1 MEATE
6 RVGSPR
12 ERVLGVTRARY
23 AEARI
28 LVVDDEPANVELVRA
43 ILTPAGYRDIRG
55 TTDAFEALGMCLV
68 EPPDLLILDL
78 RMPGMSGSELLE
90 RLREELADFCLRP
103 SLVLTSERSREAKR
117 RALGTGAR
125 DFLTKPV
132 SPTEVRLRVA
142 NLLEMRFLHLA
153 LQQKNDLLQA
163 TVRART
169 AELEEARLEIL
180 ERLALAAEWRDD
192 DTGEHIRRVG
202 RLAADLARMLGLG
215 SDEAALI
222 GRAAPLHDVGKI
234 GIHDSIL
241 LKPGPLDAREFEV
254 MRAHTTIGGEILSGS
269 RFPSLRAAEEIARHH
284 HENWDGSGY
293 PVGLAGETIPLR
305 ARIVAIADM
314 FDSLTHERVYK
325 AAWTSEA
332 ALAEIRRA
340 AGSKLDP
347 RLTELFLSRARPG
360 SRA

>member
-1 MEATE
+1 MEAIDTVGPAAAPVPGAA
-6 RVGSPR
+6 RVRHAG
-12 ERVLGVTRARY
+12 
-23 AEARI
+23 ARI
-28 LVVDDEPANVELVRA
+28 LVVDDEPANLELVRA
-43 ILTPAGYRDIRG
+43 ILEPTGYRCVRSTADPS
-55 TTDAFEALGMCLV
+55 EALELCLAD
-68 EPPDLLILDL
+68 PPDLLILDL
-78 RMPGMSGSELLE
+78 RMPGMSGSELME
-90 RLREELADFCLRP
+90 KLRDDLPDFALRP
-103 SLVLTSERSREAKR
+103 CLVLTSEHSREAKR

-132 SPTEVRLRVA
+132 SPTELRLRVA

-153 LQQKNDLLQA
+153 LQRQNDVLEA

-202 RLAADLARMLGLG
+202 RLAADLGRTVGL
-215 SDEAALI
+215 DPEEVELI
-222 GRAAPLHDVGKI
+222 ARAAPLHDVGKI

-241 LKPGPLDAREFEV
+241 LKPGPLTAGEIEA

-269 RFPSLRAAEEIARHH
+269 RFPSLRAAEEIARNH

-293 PVGLAGETIPLR
+293 PTGLAGETIPLR
-305 ARIVAIADM
+305 ARIVAVADM

-325 AAWTSEA
+325 AAWSPEA
-332 ALAEIRRA
+332 AMDEIRRA

-347 RLTELFLSRARPG
+347 RLAELFVARRRRQ
-360 SRA
+360 SLA

>member
-6 RVGSPR
+6 AVGSNGMR
-12 ERVLGVTRARY
+12 LAGVTHARHPG
-23 AEARI
+23 ARI
-28 LVVDDEPANVELVRA
+28 LAVDDESADLELLTA
-43 ILTPAGYRDIRG
+43 ILEPVGYRDVRT
-55 TTDAFEALGMCLV
+55 TTDARRALQLCLD

-78 RMPGMSGSELLE
+78 RMPGLSGSELLE
-90 RLREELADFCLRP
+90 RLREALPDFALRP
-103 SLVLTSERSREAKR
+103 CLVLTSEHSREAKR
-117 RALGTGAR
+117 RALGMGAR

-132 SPTEVRLRVA
+132 SPTELRLRVA
-142 NLLEMRFLHLA
+142 NLLETRFLHLA
-153 LQQKNDLLQA
+153 LQRQNDLLEA

-202 RLAADLARMLGLG
+202 RRAAELARALGLEP
-215 SDEAALI
+215 DEVEII

-241 LKPGPLDAREFEV
+241 LKPGPLTAAEIEA
-254 MRAHTTIGGEILSGS
+254 MRAHTTIGGEILAGS

-293 PVGLAGETIPLR
+293 PAGLAGDAIPLR
-305 ARIVAIADM
+305 ARIVAVADM

-325 AAWTSEA
+325 AAWA
-332 ALAEIRRA
+332 PQDALREMGGA
-340 AGSKLDP
+340 AGTKLDP
-347 RLTELFLSRARPG
+347 RLTELFLSRLRIELSA
-360 SRA
+360 

>member
-1 MEATE
+1 MEATDTL
-6 RVGSPR
+6 GSAAARLP
-12 ERVLGVTRARY
+12 GVTRARH

-28 LVVDDEPANVELVRA
+28 LVVDDEPANLELVRA
-43 ILTPAGYRDIRG
+43 VLEPTGYRSVRSTADP
-55 TTDAFEALGMCLV
+55 FEALGLCLA

-78 RMPGMSGSELLE
+78 RMPGLSGAELLE
-90 RLREELADFCLRP
+90 RLREGLPDFSLRP
-103 SLVLTSERSREAKR
+103 CLVLTSEHFREAKR

-132 SPTEVRLRVA
+132 SPTELRLRVA
-142 NLLEMRFLHLA
+142 NLLETRFLHLA
-153 LQQKNDLLQA
+153 LQRQNDLLEA
-163 TVRART
+163 AVRART

-202 RLAADLARMLGLG
+202 RLAADLARRVDLDA
-215 SDEAALI
+215 DEVELI

-234 GIHDSIL
+234 GIHDAIL
-241 LKPGPLDAREFEV
+241 LKPGPLDAGELEA
-254 MRAHTTIGGEILSGS
+254 MRAHTTIGGEILSRS

-293 PVGLAGETIPLR
+293 PMGLAGETIPLR
-305 ARIVAIADM
+305 ARIVAIADV

-325 AAWTSEA
+325 AAWTSDA
-332 ALAEIRRA
+332 ALAEIRSA
-340 AGSKLDP
+340 AGRKLDP
-347 RLTELFLSRARPG
+347 RLTELFVSHACPRSRA
-360 SRA
+360 